1 MAKTIILKSIF
12 IAYVALISLVSTSK
26 CDSIFTNSTG
36 LTIDLIHRDHSPQ
49 SPYYDPS
56 LSPTQRTINAIRRS
70 INRNHHLNDSHF
82 TQSPESD
89 IIQSG
94 GDYLIKYSIGTPP
107 VPSIG
112 IIDTAS
118 TIIWT
123 QCRPCLKCF
132 NQNLT
137 FFRASMSST
146 YKVIPCNT
154 PYCKLS
160 PKTSC
165 SPRKNNCLYYLSY
178 GDGSFTQGALG
189 TDVITLSSSG
199 GSRASI
205 PNFIFGCG
213 YRNEF
218 SYPGGES
225 GIVALGGGKISLAR
239 QLGPLAKGRF
249 SYCFVSRFGGNSNKL
264 SKLNFGDNA
273 VVKGRDVAVTPLAR
287 KKPDTFYFVTLLE
300 ISVGNKRFYS
310 SFQQGNMI
318 IDSGTTLT
326 KLPND
331 LYYQVKKELQSQVK
345 LKQIKDP
352 EGVFDL
358 CFFTRRDVQTPEIV
372 FHFEFAEVYLKQENM
387 FLRTSEDSVCF
398 AAKPAGKRRAILGN
412 LAQVNFL
419 VGFDLEREVVYFK
432 PTDCSAL

>member
-1 MAKTIILKSIF
+1 MVKTIILNSIF
-12 IAYVALISLVSTSK
+12 IAYVALNSLVSTST

-56 LSPTQRTINAIRRS
+56 LSPTQRNVNAIRRS

-82 TQSPESD
+82 AQSPESD

-94 GDYLIKYSIGTPP
+94 GDYFIKYSIGTPP

-112 IIDTAS
+112 SLDTA
-118 TIIWT
+118 
-123 QCRPCLKCF
+123 
-132 NQNLT
+132 N
-137 FFRASMSST
+137 
-146 YKVIPCNT
+146 V
-154 PYCKLS
+154 
-160 PKTSC
+160 
-165 SPRKNNCLYYLSY
+165 
-178 GDGSFTQGALG
+178 
-189 TDVITLSSSG
+189 VTLSSSG
-199 GSRASI
+199 GTSASI

-213 YRNEF
+213 YRNKIT
-218 SYPGGES
+218 YRVGES
-225 GIVALGGGKISLAR
+225 GIVGLGGGKISLAR

-287 KKPDTFYFVTLLE
+287 KKPDAFYFVTLLE

-326 KLPND
+326 RLPND

-352 EGVFDL
+352 EGVLDL
-358 CFFTRRDVQTPEIV
+358 CFFARGDVQTPEIV

-387 FLRTSEDSVCF
+387 FLRTTKDSLCF
-398 AAKPAGKRRAILGN
+398 AAMPAGKSRGFFGSV
-412 LAQVNFL
+412 AQINFL

-432 PTDCSAL
+432 PTDCGTL